1 MYSIPPAIIAT
12 IFVFIFYLLSANAV
26 KSRWGYK
33 LLINP
38 LKITAEVTGRASLS
52 KTQVYFFTLIVS
64 WISIY
69 WITKEG
75 GLVPLNNS
83 IIMLLGIAA
92 GGAGLGRVA
101 GTARSRVTAENWA
114 WAKKKRWI
122 KNDFTQAPSDCVPKF
137 SDFFISDQG
146 FEVSRFQAVIFSVI
160 VGISLLYEGVMIPNI
175 EAFKDFSIDD
185 AYLALIGLSQGV
197 YVGGKVVGANPI
209 AELITKLDKV
219 RELELAFTTA
229 VVKSPTWSNA
239 TVADR
244 DMQLAREESAPNEHA
259 AYMSAATEAA
269 EIVGSLT
276 GNKID
281 AACIQPELPLSD
293 I

>member
-1 MYSIPPAIIAT
+1 
-12 IFVFIFYLLSANAV
+12 
-26 KSRWGYK
+26 
-33 LLINP
+33 
-38 LKITAEVTGRASLS
+38 
-52 KTQVYFFTLIVS
+52 
-64 WISIY
+64 
-69 WITKEG
+69 
-75 GLVPLNNS
+75 
-83 IIMLLGIAA
+83 
-92 GGAGLGRVA
+92 
-101 GTARSRVTAENWA
+101 
-114 WAKKKRWI
+114 
-122 KNDFTQAPSDCVPKF
+122 
-137 SDFFISDQG
+137 
-146 FEVSRFQAVIFSVI
+146 
-160 VGISLLYEGVMIPNI
+160 MIPNI

-209 AELITKLDKV
+209 AELNTKLDKV

-229 VVKSPTWSNA
+229 VVKSLTWSNA

-269 EIVGSLT
+269 EIVDSLT